1 MLKFYIYIEF
11 RSGGKDV
18 KYDFE
23 TLVSRKNVGSFKW
36 DAIKNINENVCDDIV
51 PFSVADMEFKNAP
64 EIMEGLKKYIDSSI
78 LGYTGPTK
86 RYYEAICNWMERRH
100 NWKINK
106 EWIIEFH
113 GVVPALHTI
122 VQALTNEGDGV
133 IVMAPVYYPFYKS
146 ITNHNRK
153 IIKTELILNDNRYE
167 INFNDLLEKA
177 KDPNTKMIIL
187 CNPHN
192 PVGRVWSEEELRKIG
207 EICIANNVI
216 VVSDEIHFDL
226 IMPGYKHTIFSNI
239 CEEFR
244 DISITCTAPSKTFNL
259 AGLQTS
265 NIIIANPEIR
275 DKVKNIHEKNGNFSL
290 NIFGYKACEIA
301 YNKCEEWVDQLI
313 KVLSINKKLAEDF
326 IKINIPEVKII
337 PLEGTY
343 LQWLD
348 FRELE
353 SDYKKLEKFMQNE
366 AQLFLDEGYVFG
378 EEGEGFERINLACP
392 TKVLEDALN
401 RLLEAVK
408 RVYR

>member
-1 MLKFYIYIEF
+1 M
-11 RSGGKDV
+11 

-23 TLVSRKNVGSFKW
+23 TLVSRKNVGSHKW
-36 DAIKNINENVCDDIV
+36 DAIKKINENVCDNIV

-64 EIMEGLKKYIDSSI
+64 EIKEGLKKYIDETI
-78 LGYTGPTK
+78 LGYTGPTE
-86 RYYEAICNWMERRH
+86 RYYEAICKWMKRRH
-100 NWKINK
+100 NWNINK

-133 IVMAPVYYPFYKS
+133 IVMTPVYYPFYKS
-146 ITNHNRK
+146 IMNKNRK
-153 IIKTELILNDNRYE
+153 IIRTELVLNKNKYE
-167 INFNDLLEKA
+167 INFDDFLEKA
-177 KDPNTKMIIL
+177 KDPNTKMLIL

-192 PVGRVWSEEELRKIG
+192 PVGRVWTEEELRKIG

-216 VVSDEIHFDL
+216 VVSDEIHCDI
-226 IMPGYKHTIFSNI
+226 IMPEYRHTIFSNI

-244 DISITCTAPSKTFNL
+244 ENSITCTAPSKTFNL

-265 NIIIANPEIR
+265 NIIIANPKIR
-275 DKVKNIHEKNGNFSL
+275 NKVKNVYEESGEFSL

-301 YNKCEEWVDQLI
+301 YNECEEWLDQLI
-313 KVLSINKKLAEDF
+313 KVLSINKKLVEDF
-326 IKINIPEVKII
+326 IKTNIPEVKII

-353 SDYKKLEKFMQNE
+353 SDYKELEKFMQNE
-366 AQLFLDEGYVFG
+366 AQLFLDEGYIFG
-378 EEGEGFERINLACP
+378 EEGQGFERINLACP

-401 RLLEAVK
+401 RLWEAVK
-408 RVYR
+408 KIYR